1 MRRPPT
7 ATPVVAGAAPGAGT
21 ASSARATLT
30 AWSTRSM
37 RTVLASSASTTT

>member
-1 MRRPPT
+1 MRRPTT
-7 ATPVVAGAAPGAGT
+7 ATPVAAPGAGT
-21 ASSARATLT
+21 ASPARTTLT